1 MNEHLLVAADDD
13 AEQTIFM
20 TRQSTTVS
28 SVNYDLQQRS
38 RCSSRHGHSNSSAT
52 VHTHLHTA
60 GIVRSYA
67 HAQRNVKQR
76 LTSRGSSGGEDGAFD
91 GVSRGNSDLSV
102 GDGINRKRGM
112 SSADSETI
120 DGRLSAAS
128 GTNGFQTKYRLQKT
142 PVPNQTQSKTQT
154 VATTKVKS
162 QVKSKSQGFK
172 QVTKTSK
179 NQQNNKI
186 AMRNKGRSGVT
197 EVSGASEVVLPQ
209 TSLVGARGATR
220 TSLASSSS
228 NHDRHSDTTAT
239 GNACDVRV
247 CLCV

>member
-52 VHTHLHTA
+52 GHTHLRSA

-228 NHDRHSDTTAT
+228 NHDRPSDTTAT